1 MQKPIEAASKKEE
14 KYKYRK
20 NKMRKKLRKSHL
32 MREFGQ
38 VAAIKVISDFQSQQ
52 LNKSALYYARNCTH
66 ITAF

>member
-38 VAAIKVISDFQSQQ
+38 VAAIKVISDF
-52 LNKSALYYARNCTH
+52 
-66 ITAF
+66 